1 MKAGINA
8 YKGISPAMFLSRELK
23 RRGITQRSLA
33 QQAGEHYQSVNAVVK
48 GRRKLTIGQAIGI
61 ERVLGLDEGFLMM
74 LHTMHE
80 IELFKN
86 NMRKSSG
93 LPPNIR
99 RILFWD
105 LDFDTLD
112 WLRYRTFV
120 IKRVEERGSDAEIAE
135 IHRYYSQINS

>member
-1 MKAGINA
+1 
-8 YKGISPAMFLSRELK
+8 
-23 RRGITQRSLA
+23 
-33 QQAGEHYQSVNAVVK
+33 VNAVVK

-74 LHTMHE
+74 LQTMHE

>member
-1 MKAGINA
+1 MKAGINE
-8 YKGISPAMFLSRELK
+8 YMGISRARLLSSYLIRS
-23 RRGITQRSLA
+23 GFTQSSLA

-48 GRRKLTIGQAIGI
+48 GRRKLTIGQAIEI

-74 LHTMHE
+74 LQTMHE

-99 RILFWD
+99 RILF
-105 LDFDTLD
+105 
-112 WLRYRTFV
+112 
-120 IKRVEERGSDAEIAE
+120 
-135 IHRYYSQINS
+135 